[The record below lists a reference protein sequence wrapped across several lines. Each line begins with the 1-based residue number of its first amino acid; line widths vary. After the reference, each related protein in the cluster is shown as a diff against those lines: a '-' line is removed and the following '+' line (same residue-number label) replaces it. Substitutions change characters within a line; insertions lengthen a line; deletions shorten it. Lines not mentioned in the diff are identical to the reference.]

1 MTDRIPPLHGVHGAC
16 GATFTDFGGWAMPV
30 EFDSIREEHAA
41 VRGSVGMFDV
51 SHMGEV
57 EVSGP
62 DATTLLDRLTTNDVT
77 TLDPGDSQYAGITNE
92 DGILLDDTVV
102 YRLPDGIEAGTA
114 TAALAE
120 FGSGVD
126 GAAAS
131 DADALDTD
139 APDADADAP
148 DADAPDAAASDADAA
163 TVDLDATAGDPAY
176 LFVPNAG
183 HDADATD
190 RWIEYRDEH
199 DLDAAVAN
207 ATTDWA
213 MFAVQGP
220 DATGTMAAALDGVDA
235 NSDMDGAAGVL
246 DLSRFRAT
254 IATVDGVDCW
264 IARTGYTGEDGFEVL
279 CPAADAEPVWSAFD
293 VQPCGLGARDTLRTE
308 MGFLLSGQD
317 FDPDEEPRTPYE
329 AGIGFVV
336 DLDTA
341 FVGRDAL
348 AAQQA
353 EGAPD
358 ESFTGVRLLER
369 GVPRGGYA
377 VTDDEGT
384 RIGHLT
390 SGTMSPTLDEPIG
403 LGYLADGDTE
413 PGTTVWVIVRG
424 EGKRAEVV
432 EPPFIDR

>member
-1 MTDRIPPLHGVHGAC
+1 MTDRIPPLHGVHEARS
-16 GATFTDFGGWAMPV
+16 ATFTDFGGWEMPV
-30 EFDSIREEHAA
+30 EFNSIREEHAA
-41 VRGSVGMFDV
+41 VRGSVGVFDV

-62 DATTLLDRLTTNDVT
+62 DATVLLNRLTTNDVT

-102 YRLPDGIEAGTA
+102 YRLPDGIEAGSA
-114 TAALAE
+114 AAALAT
-120 FGSGVD
+120 FGSE
-126 GAAAS
+126 AN
-131 DADALDTD
+131 DADVDVAH
-139 APDADADAP
+139 PDL
-148 DADAPDAAASDADAA
+148 
-163 TVDLDATAGDPAY
+163 TVTAGNPAY

-183 HDADATD
+183 HDADSTD
-190 RWIEYRDEH
+190 RWVGYRDEH

-220 DATGTMAAALDGVDA
+220 DAADTMAVALDGVDA
-235 NSDMDGAAGVL
+235 ATLAGVDAAALADVDAGPHIDAAAGVL
-246 DLSRFRAT
+246 DLPRFRAT
-254 IATVDGVDCW
+254 VATVDGVDCW

-279 CPAADAEPVWSAFD
+279 CPAGDADPVWSAFD

-317 FDPDEEPRTPYE
+317 FDPDEEPRTPDE

-348 AAQQA
+348 ATRRAD
-353 EGAPD
+353 GGPD
-358 ESFTGVRLLER
+358 ESFTGVRLLDR
-369 GVPRGGYA
+369 GVPRGGYD

-384 RIGHLT
+384 RVGRLT

-403 LGYLADGDTE
+403 LGYLAEEYAE
-413 PGTTVWVIVRG
+413 PGTAVRVVVRG
-424 EGKRAEVV
+424 DAKRAEVV
-432 EPPFIDR
+432 EPPFLDR